1 LYRQGFKHV
10 LECQFD
16 TTMKQLLFFSIKG
29 YLDNSSASGVVKEAK
44 M

>member
-1 LYRQGFKHV
+1 MLM
-10 LECQFD
+10 ECQFD
-16 TTMKQLLFFSIKG
+16 TTMKELLLFSIKG

>member
-1 LYRQGFKHV
+1 MFM
-10 LECQFD
+10 ECQFD
-16 TTMKQLLFFSIKG
+16 TTMNLLLVFSIKG